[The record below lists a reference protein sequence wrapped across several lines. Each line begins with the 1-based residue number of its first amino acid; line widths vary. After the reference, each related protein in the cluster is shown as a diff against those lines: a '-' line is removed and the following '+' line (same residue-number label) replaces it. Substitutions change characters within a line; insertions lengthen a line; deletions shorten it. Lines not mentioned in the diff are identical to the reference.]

1 MEVEMTRSYRFV
13 PSSLLCL
20 LAVGGVARAQGFSGA
35 ELDRMSKQRMQAL
48 PPRNYGPPPPQST
61 VPVIPLHPSAIALI
75 CMGVTPYQP
84 ILAKPAASA
93 VKIGTAVGTI
103 ATTGVSTGGYSQV
116 LYKEGVLGYV
126 PATAVHA
133 YRNEFN
139 PVTTCSV
146 QGLRSNGVIQYKLS

>member
-1 MEVEMTRSYRFV
+1 MTRSYHFV
-13 PSSLLCL
+13 AGSLLCL
-20 LAVGGVARAQGFSGA
+20 LAAGGTAHAQAFSGA
-35 ELDRMSKQRMQAL
+35 ELDRLSKQRMQAL
-48 PPRNYGPPPPQST
+48 PPRNYGPPPPQSA
-61 VPVIPLHPSAIALI
+61 VPKIPLHPSAIALT
-75 CMGVTPYQP
+75 CMGVTPYQA
-84 ILAKPAASA
+84 ILAKPAANA
-93 VKIGTAVGTI
+93 AKIGTSSGNI
-103 ATTGVSTGGYSQV
+103 AITGVSVAGYSQV